1 MLVSGTSLMCVQQRQ
16 RNDSRAHTKYH
27 VKHSGSNYL
36 AFTGSKHYQYFCK
49 GDAMNLKLA
58 DFKMMETRSP
68 NGVQV
73 ILRFGGKYD
82 LSIVQNE
89 LSYGNK
95 QGLYE
100 IAVFDDVNQVELPG
114 ITADGAAVKG
124 WLTEKDV
131 DNIIK
136 KMYTVTKEI
145 PVQV

>member
-1 MLVSGTSLMCVQQRQ
+1 M
-16 RNDSRAHTKYH
+16 
-27 VKHSGSNYL
+27 
-36 AFTGSKHYQYFCK
+36 
-49 GDAMNLKLA
+49 KLA
-58 DFKMMETRSP
+58 DFEMMKTTSP

-73 ILRFGGKYD
+73 ILSFGGKYD

-100 IAVFDDVNQVELPG
+100 IAVIKNGSFKIMPG
-114 ITADGAAVKG
+114 ITDEGDTVKG

-136 KMYTVTKEI
+136 KMYTITMEN
-145 PVQV
+145 PVQI